1 MCLSNITLK
10 IKILDNDTCSL
21 CNNECETILHMFCM
35 CEKVLHV
42 WSELSL
48 HIYATT
54 SKRTGFNVRN
64 IMFGELP
71 FVRDNYVINFIILY
85 TKQYI
90 FRCFKSG
97 KQPHLLGLIPFL
109 KTQYSVEKYVY
120 VKNESVDKFNS
131 LWEQWKALLEI

>member
-1 MCLSNITLK
+1 
-10 IKILDNDTCSL
+10 
-21 CNNECETILHMFCM
+21 M

-48 HIYATT
+48 HNATT

-64 IMFGELP
+64 IIFGELP

-97 KQPHLLGLIPFL
+97 KQSHLLGLIPFL
-109 KTQYSVEKYVY
+109 KTQYVTVL
-120 VKNESVDKFNS
+120 KNMYMLKMKVLINLILYGNNGK
-131 LWEQWKALLEI
+131 LC